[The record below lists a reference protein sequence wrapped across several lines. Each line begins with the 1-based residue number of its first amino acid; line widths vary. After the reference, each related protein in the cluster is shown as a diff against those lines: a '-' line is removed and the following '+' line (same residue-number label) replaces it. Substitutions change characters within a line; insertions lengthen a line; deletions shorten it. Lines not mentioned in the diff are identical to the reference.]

1 MTCFWLCDFE
11 AYKSDSG
18 QFIVREISILKS
30 DGTEC
35 YSYMVKSP
43 KNCYYTPYNN
53 QTMHYQFKRHKIR
66 WEAGD
71 HSFKDAMDD
80 IRKKVEDR
88 SVYVKGFE
96 KVQFLQNELW
106 LVHNLQFIPSFKKL
120 NNCYSN

>member
-1 MTCFWLCDFE
+1 
-11 AYKSDSG
+11 
-18 QFIVREISILKS
+18 
-30 DGTEC
+30 
-35 YSYMVKSP
+35 
-43 KNCYYTPYNN
+43 
-53 QTMHYQFKRHKIR
+53 MHYQFKRHKIR

-106 LVHNLQFIPSFKKL
+106 LVHDLEFIPSFKKL
-120 NNCYSN
+120 NNCYSDWCEYRHGSYCARRKVHELKNYIDTHKLVLY